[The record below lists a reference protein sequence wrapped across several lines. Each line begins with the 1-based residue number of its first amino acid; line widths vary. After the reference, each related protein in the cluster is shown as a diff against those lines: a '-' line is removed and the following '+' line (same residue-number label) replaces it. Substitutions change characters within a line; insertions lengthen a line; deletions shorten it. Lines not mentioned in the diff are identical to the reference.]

1 MVKLDIL
8 VADEKVDA
16 LSFICHRTQA
26 SYVG

>member
-8 VADEKVDA
+8 IADEKVDA

-26 SYVG
+26 AYV